1 MDQNEEVS
9 KVKNH
14 ETADFLVSAS
24 DEIKI
29 RVFDGTKILSE
40 FTLNRSSKSR
50 EIYEK
55 AGIDKST
62 KLTCLSSGKRVV
74 KMLPVSFLGGCCT
87 GVVDVAVI

>member
-40 FTLNRSSKSR
+40 FTLDRSSKSR

-62 KLTCLSSGKRVV
+62 KLTCLGSGKRVV

-87 GVVDVAVI
+87 GVVDVAVM